1 MSHDYEWL
9 PNVSMPPLENLTFE
23 DWRKSQPGFACS
35 CAGESNTIG
44 YSYFALQNPYAC
56 YAGPALGFTENVH
69 NTSLVECFSTHEN
82 STICSEEDTL
92 CVGGRS
98 TVAVYKIS
106 DKSELQSA
114 KEECKQ
120 ILVQTTSK
128 LEGSVRA
135 LEQLFGEI
143 VEVKDAAS
151 VVRLIKEIMK
161 LFKRKEVYQN
171 FYVFKK
177 YQEKFI
183 TALSTLIEGEYK
195 AIWRG
200 MMQNLITAVEE
211 LPTLL
216 LRSMQS
222 ASSTTKLYNFDQ
234 GNIRMTA
241 RQELLTNNSKLPLEF
256 KSNSAM
262 SAKSLIILESPFTEQ
277 KSSSE
282 PIVLGVSAIMYNN
295 ISELLPVEFKRNSKA
310 DMSMYAESP
319 AQVVSPVVTI
329 VVQLNNS
336 HIKDIN
342 GTFEL
347 AHANAK
353 QRFSQSDNLEHSFYC
368 VYWQKN
374 ESLSTNGA
382 WSTYGIRLIDSHHGN
397 TTLCH
402 TNHLTSFAILMQTK
416 NVKISSEDERALEII
431 TYVGCSISLVCL
443 AITIISM
450 PFLRLTSTLRYKI
463 HMQLCISLAVSQAA
477 FLLGIAA
484 IRYKVACM
492 ITAMSLHYFYT
503 AAFSWM
509 FLEGFHLY
517 MKIVIA
523 YEKKAIKQLYYF
535 CFGWGFPFIIVGISS
550 AVNSEGYGTEAGCW
564 LSLERGFR
572 WVFIGPV
579 LIILAINLCI
589 MIKVLHIMMVLQN
602 DPLKKKKNSRL
613 SSLAKGLAVLLPLLG
628 LTWLFGVLCVNSQTI
643 VFQYIFA
650 VLNSLQG
657 AFIFLLNYA
666 GNREVRSSF
675 RQSLQRSQMSTV

>member
-1 MSHDYEWL
+1 MKAVCAFLLSCF
-9 PNVSMPPLENLTFE
+9 LTITASEIDQGRKNCE
-23 DWRKSQPGFACS
+23 D
-35 CAGESNTIG
+35 
-44 YSYFALQNPYAC
+44 AC

>member
-1 MSHDYEWL
+1 MLHHW
-9 PNVSMPPLENLTFE
+9 P
-23 DWRKSQPGFACS
+23 QA
-35 CAGESNTIG
+35 
-44 YSYFALQNPYAC
+44 
-56 YAGPALGFTENVH
+56 
-69 NTSLVECFSTHEN
+69 
-82 STICSEEDTL
+82 
-92 CVGGRS
+92 
-98 TVAVYKIS
+98 